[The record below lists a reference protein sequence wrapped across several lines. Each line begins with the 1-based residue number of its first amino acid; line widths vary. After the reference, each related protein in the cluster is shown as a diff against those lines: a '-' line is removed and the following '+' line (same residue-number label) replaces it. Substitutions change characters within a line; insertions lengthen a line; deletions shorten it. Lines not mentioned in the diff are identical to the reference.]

1 MDAAGGDSRRP
12 NLPHATDRGQKVM
25 NSLKLPALDSAMPD
39 IASNPYATPQGTLD
53 WVGMAN
59 VHQPFLIRE
68 AGATS
73 KVHGTAQVY
82 VDLADSHAKGIHM
95 SRLYL
100 QLQEF
105 AASEVLGARAL
116 ERILAELVTSHEG
129 LSNRAL
135 LEIRFDHFL
144 RQQALKSDNSGWNHY
159 PVRIRAQLIDGRPR
173 LEIGVEVT
181 YSSTCPCSAALA
193 RQLIQ
198 EQFATDFGDR
208 TDVAAADV
216 LAWLGTEQGILATP
230 HSQRSVAEVL
240 VQLADDQDELP
251 LAALV
256 GCVEGALKTPVQA
269 AVKREDE
276 QEFARLNGQ
285 NLMFCEDAGRRVKAA
300 LNADARILDFRVRVN
315 HFESLHGHD
324 AVAIVTKGVPD
335 GYPPIA

>member
-1 MDAAGGDSRRP
+1 
-12 NLPHATDRGQKVM
+12 M
-25 NSLKLPALDSAMPD
+25 NSLKLPALDGAMPD
-39 IASNPYATPQGTLD
+39 IANNPHSTPQGTLD

-59 VHQPFLIRE
+59 VHQPFRVRE
-68 AGATS
+68 GADVVT
-73 KVHGTAQVY
+73 VHGTAQVY
-82 VDLADSHAKGIHM
+82 VNLADSHAKGIHM

-105 AASEVLGARAL
+105 AASEVLGPRAL
-116 ERILAELVTSHEG
+116 VSILKDLEASHAELSD
-129 LSNRAL
+129 RAL

-159 PVRIRAQLIDGRPR
+159 PVRIRAQLIDGQPQ
-173 LEIGVEVT
+173 LEVGVEVT

-198 EQFATDFGDR
+198 EQFSKDFGDGS
-208 TDVAAADV
+208 DVAAEDV
-216 LAWLGTEQGILATP
+216 LAWLGSERGIMATP

-240 VQLADDQDELP
+240 VRLAEDQDELP
-251 LAALV
+251 LATLV
-256 GCVEGALKTPVQA
+256 ACVEGALKTPVQA

-285 NLMFCEDAGRRVKAA
+285 NLMFSEDAGRRVKAA
-300 LNADARILDFRVRVN
+300 LNADPKVLDFRVRVN

-324 AVAIVTKGVPD
+324 AVAIVTKGVRN
-335 GYPPIA
+335 GYQPLA